1 MYTVEFE
8 RDAAIITSIDD
19 DGKYNDVEVIVGD
32 TGGVYIR
39 QYEDLLEEYSV
50 VYINY
55 KQLIEIYTA
64 LHSTEGCYRLEA
76 QQ

>member
-8 RDAAIITSIDD
+8 RDASIITSIDD

-64 LHSTEGCYRLEA
+64 LHSTEGAYRLEV